1 MNRINK
7 LARVLAATI
16 LITLFASFFQ
26 MASAQDVQV
35 AQVAQDAPDVQV
47 AQDVQEA
54 QDAQE
59 AQVILLD
66 DFESYDDG
74 ALPLKWKYLHDKKLV
89 WLAPEHMRP
98 NERFTVV
105 EEDGNKALR
114 VHVLGEAVHLTM
126 ANEEDGFD
134 WDLTSHPRLA
144 WDWRAISLPENARED
159 KKNLNDTGAG
169 LYVIYKFEGFIIKKP
184 KAIKYV
190 YSSTLPVGTV
200 VSYGKL
206 KVIVVSTAADGIGEW
221 QHIERDVVADYREVF
236 GGDPPDRPLSIRLWG
251 DSDNTGSLAEA
262 DFDNIRLLPPK

>member
-1 MNRINK
+1 MIRHTNNKKMNRIKK
-7 LARVLAATI
+7 LVRVIAITI
-16 LITLFASFFQ
+16 LIALSASFLRTTF
-26 MASAQDVQV
+26 
-35 AQVAQDAPDVQV
+35 AQDA
-47 AQDVQEA
+47 QDA

-59 AQVILLD
+59 ILVD

-98 NERFTVV
+98 DENFTVV
-105 EEDGNKALR
+105 DDGGNKVLR
-114 VHVLGEAVHLTM
+114 VHVDGEAVHLTM

-134 WDLTSHPRLA
+134 WDLRSHPRLA
-144 WDWRAISLPENARED
+144 WDWKAIRLPENARED
-159 KKNLNDTGAG
+159 KNNLNDTGAG

-184 KAIKYV
+184 KSIKYV

-206 KVIVVSTAADGIGEW
+206 KVIVVSSAADGIGEW
-221 QHIERDVVADYREVF
+221 QHIERDVVADYHEVF

-251 DSDNTGSLAEA
+251 DSDNTNTLAEA
-262 DFDNIRLLPPK
+262 DFDNIRLLPSK